1 VVWETNSQ
9 EKKKKIPGRKIIETQ
24 NVPFVKLRL
33 KSIWNV
39 WYPAESFDFKNE
51 TTVSWKRQRIVPYS
65 GHIDVCQVKEL
76 RNMFSPGNLTFFN
89 IFPGALEL
97 PAAAAASTKI

>member
-24 NVPFVKLRL
+24 NVPFVKLR
-33 KSIWNV
+33 
-39 WYPAESFDFKNE
+39 PSFDFKSE

-65 GHIDVCQVKEL
+65 AHIDVCKVKEL
-76 RNMFSPGNLTFFN
+76 RNMFSPGNLTFFY
-89 IFPGALEL
+89 FPGGGGGGGRLEL
-97 PAAAAASTKI
+97 PAAAVASTKI